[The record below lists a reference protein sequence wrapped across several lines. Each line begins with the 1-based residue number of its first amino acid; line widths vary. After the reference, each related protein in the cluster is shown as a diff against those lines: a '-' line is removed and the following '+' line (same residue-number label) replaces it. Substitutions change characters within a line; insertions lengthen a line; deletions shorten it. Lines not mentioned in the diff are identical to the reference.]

1 MENGTLVSIEKGW
14 QEAPFALAEVWGGFV
29 GVNLSLTKGSN
40 SGIKHETR
48 ESLIS
53 NAGYMKVF

>member
-14 QEAPFALAEVWGGFV
+14 QEVPFALVEVWGGFV

-40 SGIKHETR
+40 SGIKYETR
-48 ESLIS
+48 LSLIS
-53 NAGYMKVF
+53 NAGYIEVF